1 MTTNT
6 PEPFPTLKDLP
17 LDAIRTDGGT
27 QPRASIDPETVRE
40 YAERMRA
47 GDHFPP
53 VQVYCDGTDHWLSDG
68 FHRVKVAR
76 EAGLATVQAEVWK
89 GTRDDAFWMSLGA
102 NKGHGLQRTN
112 EDKARVV
119 KAALLARPGMS
130 DSQIADHCGVSDK
143 TVAKHRAEL
152 EATSEIP
159 KSTRRTG
166 KDGRTTETANIGK
179 APDTKAAPAAP
190 PNPDDIPLDMP
201 GTPQG
206 AAPAAS
212 AALAVEAVTDRVGH
226 AVEGKVAEAFRRR
239 HEMQALLLAV
249 MKVKSTV
256 LQAVEAKDLLY
267 TDILPAR
274 FQADCANVIRQLKAA
289 MPHAACPYCRA
300 AGCKACHG
308 RGWVGELAWNAAPK
322 EMKR

>member
-1 MTTNT
+1 MTAKT

-17 LDAIRTDGGT
+17 LDAIRLDGGT
-27 QPRASIDPETVRE
+27 QPRAAIDAETVRE
-40 YAERMRA
+40 YAERMKA
-47 GDHFPP
+47 GDRFPP
-53 VQVYCDGTDHWLSDG
+53 VQVYFDGTDHWLSDG
-68 FHRVKVAR
+68 FHRVKAAA
-76 EAGLATVQAEVWK
+76 EAGEATIQAEVWA

-102 NKGHGLQRTN
+102 NRAHGLPRSHA
-112 EDKARVV
+112 DKERAV
-119 KAALLARPGMS
+119 KAALAARPKLS
-130 DSQIADHCGVSDK
+130 DRAIADHLGVSPS
-143 TVAKHRAEL
+143 TVAKYRP
-152 EATSEIP
+152 TVQIGQ
-159 KSTRRTG
+159 STERTG

-179 APDTKAAPAAP
+179 APGTKAAPAAP
-190 PNPDDIPLDMP
+190 PDPDDIPLDMP
-201 GTPQG
+201 GAPQGTAPASG
-206 AAPAAS
+206 AAP
-212 AALAVEAVTDRVGH
+212 AVEAVTDRVGH

-249 MKVKSTV
+249 RQVKSAV
-256 LQAVEAKDLLY
+256 LNAVEAKDTLY